1 MTGFEHA
8 NQSEQLK
15 MFMTPREIMDNYG
28 PHDADKWITATDQ
41 IDGIGTMGDQTSQ
54 HPMWMATRPEEFGII
69 RPYSQPEFEG
79 RKEADAYAE
88 RWQQSKEKFD
98 RGEGNDPE
106 GGDMYYEAGD
116 PAPGTREY
124 TEYHSTHTE
133 GWTDREDYLDTWMG
147 YSGVG
152 GIKEEMAEYEFTG
165 SVDDYLDQGESEYY
179 ESTTSQKRYNLERDN
194 EPSTWFEDDPQYWKR
209 TLEHAKQP
217 TEEVASAARAEGE
230 LEQMYGQPKGLG
242 AFARVEG
249 MGVEDPVTL
258 GTTPEVNVR
267 GQVKRPIW
275 EGQHDLISAYNQKP
289 DDLITVQHTG
299 RTGSH
304 GSYADVFLPHADRQK
319 GAEAVIS
326 DEQSRINIDS
336 HMDSRAGR
344 LVPVDDDRF
353 SKEFYVTRHD
363 SDPNQTKAF

>member
-1 MTGFEHA
+1 
-8 NQSEQLK
+8 
-15 MFMTPREIMDNYG
+15 
-28 PHDADKWITATDQ
+28 
-41 IDGIGTMGDQTSQ
+41 
-54 HPMWMATRPEEFGII
+54 
-69 RPYSQPEFEG
+69 
-79 RKEADAYAE
+79 
-88 RWQQSKEKFD
+88 
-98 RGEGNDPE
+98 
-106 GGDMYYEAGD
+106 
-116 PAPGTREY
+116 
-124 TEYHSTHTE
+124 
-133 GWTDREDYLDTWMG
+133 MG

-275 EGQHDLISAYNQKP
+275 EGQHDLISAYKQKP
-289 DDLITVQHTG
+289 DVLIPVQHTG

-304 GSYADVFLPHADRQK
+304 GSYADVFHPHAARQE
-319 GAEAVIS
+319 GAEEFINL
-326 DEQSRINIDS
+326 EQSRINVES
-336 HMDSRAGR
+336 HMDSMAGHI
-344 LVPVDDDRF
+344 VDDDSL
-353 SKEFYVTRHD
+353 SKEFYVTRPN
-363 SDPNQTKAF
+363 SDPAQTKAF